1 MLSAFRR
8 AKLAHQFRIYDTNA
22 DGVLERTDL
31 LRVADALAEAR
42 GHEPG
47 SAPYE
52 SLAAHYE
59 ALWAPLQRR
68 SGGSLRARVTLEAFL
83 LWHEEVLADLASY
96 DKTLGAMAGLLFD
109 VFDEDSDG
117 VVHLAE
123 YERFARATGI
133 PGTPASWFPRLDL
146 DGDGRL
152 TRDEVRALAEQFYF
166 SDDPHAPGNWFFGA
180 LRNQESGTRN

>member
-31 LRVADALAEAR
+31 LRVADALAAAR
-42 GHEPG
+42 GDEPG
-47 SAPYE
+47 SAAYQTL
-52 SLAAHYE
+52 SAHYE
-59 ALWAPLQRR
+59 ELWAPLQRR
-68 SGGSLRARVTLEAFL
+68 AGGALHAKVTLEAYL
-83 LWHEEVLADLASY
+83 AWHAEVLADVATY
-96 DKTLGAMAGLLFD
+96 EEALGAMAGLLFD
-109 VFDEDSDG
+109 VFDEDGDG
-117 VVHLAE
+117 VVYLAE

-152 TRDEVRALAEQFYF
+152 TRNEVRALSEQFYF
-166 SDDPHAPGNWFFGA
+166 SDDPQAPGNWFYGA
-180 LRNQESGTRN
+180 MEIGDRR

>member
-1 MLSAFRR
+1 MVSAFRR
-8 AKLAHQFRIYDTNA
+8 GKLAHQFRIYDTNS

-42 GHEPG
+42 GFEPG
-47 SAPYE
+47 SAAYE
-52 SLAAHYE
+52 TLAAHYE

-68 SGGSLRARVTLEAFL
+68 AGGAIRAKVTLEGYLA
-83 LWHEEVLADLASY
+83 WHEDVLDDVARY
-96 DKTLGAMAGLLFD
+96 EKTLGAMAGLLFD
-109 VFDEDSDG
+109 LFDEDGDG
-117 VVHLAE
+117 IVHLAE
-123 YERFARATGI
+123 YEQFAKATGV

-152 TRDEVRALAEQFYF
+152 TRDEVRALIEEFYF

-180 LRNQESGTRN
+180 P